1 MSFIV
6 RGNAILMIYVV
17 IALLMY
23 MGIYARSEA
32 PLLIGTGLFLVFTS
46 YFLTWDLLTSTIL
59 RTLRIDYEIARAE
72 RSIVLSIIVASPLRL
87 KLPVHASLICS
98 PHLLCSDD
106 HHIVINGSQEQF
118 DIRVRWFGVAEVMGI
133 VIRVSDPLG
142 IIRNSRLIKIGREI
156 PIEPTRLALLE
167 IMGQRLHGE
176 YVDNVTYTESRMG
189 DFMYLR
195 NYNFMEPASN
205 IHWITSARI
214 NELISVARSEAGN
227 APRLVIMEYT
237 PRMLKPM
244 GNMRP
249 IDEALMYLS
258 RLRGMNFTL
267 ILIGNGLVRSLNITP
282 SASLANLELKLR
294 ELVIGFED
302 RRELINR
309 ALKILGKYAKDLGIN
324 ELMLLLYPVN
334 TDHGLSRGDIEAIAK
349 YLRRNSLLLI
359 TKDSLNELTK
369 ANIDLRDVNVVI
381 LGD

>member
-106 HHIVINGSQEQF
+106 YHIVINGSQEQF

-294 ELVIGFED
+294 ELVMGFED

-334 TDHGLSRGDIEAIAK
+334 TDHGLSRGDIEALAK
-349 YLRRNSLLLI
+349 YLRRNSLLLV
-359 TKDSLNELTK
+359 TKDSFNELTK
-369 ANIDLRDVNVVI
+369 ANIDLRGVNVII
-381 LGD
+381 LGE

>member
-1 MSFIV
+1 MSSII
-6 RGNAILMIYVV
+6 RGNAILMIYVI

-23 MGIYARSEA
+23 LGIYARSEA
-32 PLLIGTGLFLVFTS
+32 PLLIGVGLFLVFTS
-46 YFLTWDLLTSTIL
+46 YFLTWDLVTSTVL
-59 RTLRIDYEIARAE
+59 RTLRLDPEITHVG
-72 RSIVLSIIVASPLRL
+72 RSIVLSITATSPLRL
-87 KLPVHASLICS
+87 KLPTHASLICS
-98 PHLLCSDD
+98 PHLVCGDD
-106 HHIVINGSQEQF
+106 YQVVINGPQEQF
-118 DIRVRWFGVAEVMGI
+118 DIRVRWLGVAEVMGI

-142 IIRNSRLIKIGREI
+142 VIRNSRFIKIGREI
-156 PIEPTRLALLE
+156 PIEPTRLAPPE
-167 IMGQRLHGE
+167 VMGQRLPGD
-176 YVDNVTYTESRMG
+176 YVDNATYMESRMG

-205 IHWITSARI
+205 IHWITSARV
-214 NELISVARSEAGN
+214 NELISAARSEAGN
-227 APRLVIMEYT
+227 VPRFVIMEYT

-244 GNMRP
+244 GDMRP

-258 RLRGMNFTL
+258 RLRGMNFSL
-267 ILIGNGLVRSLNITP
+267 ILIGNGLVRSLNVTP
-282 SASLANLELKLR
+282 STSLANLELRLR
-294 ELVIGFED
+294 ELVIGFEN

-359 TKDSLNELTK
+359 TKDSLNELAK

-381 LGD
+381 LGG